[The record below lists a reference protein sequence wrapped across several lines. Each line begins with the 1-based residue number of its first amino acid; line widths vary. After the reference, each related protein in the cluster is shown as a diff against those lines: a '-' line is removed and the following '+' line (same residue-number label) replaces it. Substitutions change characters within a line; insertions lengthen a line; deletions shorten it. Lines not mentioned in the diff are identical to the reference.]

1 MGRKPLSDEA
11 EKPKSSFAERL
22 RMAFPGNANDGD
34 ENEHQRATVLAG
46 MVLAA
51 QIRFPD
57 VPKDD
62 GAALLSKWETE
73 TEPPTVEELHDGSY
87 VAKLRRLLASTRSE

>member
-1 MGRKPLSDEA
+1 MGRRPLSDEE
-11 EKPKSSFAERL
+11 EKPKSSFAERV
-22 RMAFPGNANDGD
+22 RMAFPGNDD
-34 ENEHQRATVLAG
+34 ENQSKRATVLAA

-57 VPKDD
+57 VPND

-73 TEPPTVEELHDGSY
+73 TEPPTVNELRDGSY
-87 VAKLRRLLASTRSE
+87 VAKLRRLLASN